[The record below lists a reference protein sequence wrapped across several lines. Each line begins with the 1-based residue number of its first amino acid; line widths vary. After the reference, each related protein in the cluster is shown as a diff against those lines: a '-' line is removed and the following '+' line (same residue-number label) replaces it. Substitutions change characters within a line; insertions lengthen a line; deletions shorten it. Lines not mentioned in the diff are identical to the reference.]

1 MDRAADMSAA
11 LAFVINRI
19 EEQAMRFG
27 QPLDEEQRFLLNNL
41 PDHSDVPEFS
51 TGDPEFPVHFRLRD
65 TTYERLTALAKD
77 AYRSDREMNPGSH
90 EWEFAFSV
98 SKLNRH
104 PICWLLQW
112 AGVKQQRPWWD
123 RWLLVAASL
132 LFIVASVPLM
142 ILVID
147 RGWVWWRWAVGG
159 AGYIGLVL
167 LMRLASQRI
176 EERQLKQNIERSK
189 SASRFVGTL
198 TGT

>member
-19 EEQAMRFG
+19 EEQAMRLG

-41 PDHSDVPEFS
+41 PDQSDVPEFS
-51 TGDPEFPVHFRLRD
+51 TGDPEFPAHFRLRD
-65 TTYERLTALAKD
+65 TTYERLTTLAKG
-77 AYRSDREMNPGSH
+77 AYGSDREVNPGSH
-90 EWEFAFSV
+90 EWEFAFNV
-98 SKLNRH
+98 AKLNGH

-132 LFIVASVPLM
+132 LFITASVPLM

-159 AGYIGLVL
+159 PGTSVSCLSCAL
-167 LMRLASQRI
+167 LPN
-176 EERQLKQNIERSK
+176 ESK
-189 SASRFVGTL
+189 NGS
-198 TGT
+198 